1 MVYGAG
7 AESESQTMNNPVGK
21 NIPFAEGGLGY
32 HAGKTAGS
40 CMLG

>member
-21 NIPFAEGGLGY
+21 NIHFAEGGLGKQQGL
-32 HAGKTAGS
+32 A
-40 CMLG
+40 C